1 MALGHR
7 QAGIWLIALG
17 IAVNNAAFCYD
28 LFVRGS
34 YVIWMGPKSWT
45 LVVLGIASVL
55 AGLWLLARQASPLH
69 GRDAVGPMPD
79 AGSSS
84 RP

>member
-17 IAVNNAAFCYD
+17 FAVNNAAFCYD
-28 LFVRGS
+28 LLVRGS

-45 LVVLGIASVL
+45 LVVLGIASVV
-55 AGLWLLARQASPLH
+55 AGLWLLARHATPWH
-69 GRDAVGPMPD
+69 GRDALGPEPH
-79 AGSSS
+79 ASSSS